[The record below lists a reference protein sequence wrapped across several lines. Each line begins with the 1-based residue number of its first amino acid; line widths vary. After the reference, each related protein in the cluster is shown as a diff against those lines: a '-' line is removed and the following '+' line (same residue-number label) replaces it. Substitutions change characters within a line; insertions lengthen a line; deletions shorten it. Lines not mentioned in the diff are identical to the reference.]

1 MEGGRRSPSLHLDLT
16 NFEDGGDSR
25 YVLTSPHSLEA
36 CARLGVRPVDLL
48 YKSYGEVR
56 EEKPGASSHEVRE
69 MYEAHEME
77 RQRKK
82 RQCQELRKSLM
93 ESAWSQE
100 QHVQPSTACRD
111 PRDPA
116 TRNHKDPTT
125 SNAQNHR
132 DPAGQNSLNHRDP
145 TNRNH
150 QDPAIHSPR
159 DQQDHSTQNHRDP
172 TGQNPP
178 NLRDPTIQNYQDPT
192 IHNPWDPQDSTSQNP
207 WNHQD
212 PAIHSP
218 RDQQDHS
225 TQNHRDPTGQ
235 NPPNH
240 RDPTIQNYQDPTI
253 HNPWDP
259 QDSTSQNPWNHQ
271 DPAIHSPRDQQ
282 DHSTQSHRDTR
293 TQNRDPTTH
302 KLWYHRDITAHKP
315 WNHRG
320 TTTSPDHW
328 DYLEVKRTTS
338 RRDPYT
344 LASSPSQWDSYNLVT
359 SPNRW
364 DSYNFAT
371 SPNPATTGHRGEGDM
386 RRSLSQGNLVY
397 QEEQIRHLTR
407 KVEKEVKVPV
417 PYRDKKIAA
426 LMLLKHQEEE
436 MSMQRKL
443 QAQQAWDDLRSKEKV
458 IRDALIKRDWTDRP
472 QNHRRSPRSS
482 KLDWQLDAVR
492 YMTAQ
497 NNKDWKMLTPEERI
511 LLKDGMKKV
520 QEDLQSKRRQ
530 QDIRDTGG
538 RLLEERMLQAFK
550 AKMIKDLQDK
560 KNIQIKNDYEKLR
573 HSRLKEVADNQ
584 VKAEEL
590 SKRMSMRQKERRF
603 QDIYEQIQEER
614 LKEIQNKASREE
626 AMIVMAKLRAE
637 RQEKEQI
644 NHKKMLLQISNQ
656 KTRQAK
662 DTLGKS
668 LQSKSER
675 MRELNIVKEKA
686 HQILKQKVEEDEE
699 NQRTQIAHQI
709 RIKDRKSDKLLKEK
723 EATVQEG
730 KKIARASFH
739 MRDKIREQTKS
750 RTFDQM
756 ALQAQL
762 SASFMKSLP

>member
-25 YVLTSPHSLEA
+25 YVLTSPRSLEA

-56 EEKPGASSHEVRE
+56 EEKPGASSHEVSE
-69 MYEAHEME
+69 MYDAHETE
-77 RQRKK
+77 RLRKM
-82 RQCQELRKSLM
+82 RQCQELRKSLL
-93 ESAWSQE
+93 ESDWSQE
-100 QHVQPSTACRD
+100 HVLSSAAPQE
-111 PRDPA
+111 PR
-116 TRNHKDPTT
+116 DPTT
-125 SNAQNHR
+125 SNARNRSDPTGQNLPNHKDPTIQNLQDLASRKHQDPTIQNLQDLTSRKHQDSPIQNLQDLTSRKHQDLTIQNPRDHR
-132 DPAGQNSLNHRDP
+132 DHRSQN
-145 TNRNH
+145 TRNH
-150 QDPAIHSPR
+150 QDPAVQNPR
-159 DQQDHSTQNHRDP
+159 DHQDHST
-172 TGQNPP
+172 
-178 NLRDPTIQNYQDPT
+178 
-192 IHNPWDPQDSTSQNP
+192 QNP

-212 PAIHSP
+212 
-218 RDQQDHS
+218 
-225 TQNHRDPTGQ
+225 
-235 NPPNH
+235 
-240 RDPTIQNYQDPTI
+240 
-253 HNPWDP
+253 
-259 QDSTSQNPWNHQ
+259 
-271 DPAIHSPRDQQ
+271 
-282 DHSTQSHRDTR
+282 TR
-293 TQNRDPTTH
+293 PQNRDPATN
-302 KLWYHRDITAHKP
+302 KLWHHRDTTTQKP
-315 WNHRG
+315 WNHRD
-320 TTTSPDHW
+320 TTSYPDHW
-328 DYLEVKRTTS
+328 DYLEVTRS
-338 RRDPYT
+338 PIRQNPYT
-344 LASSPSQWDSYNLVT
+344 LAASPSHWDSYNLVT

-371 SPNPATTGHRGEGDM
+371 SPNPTTTGHRGEGDM
-386 RRSLSQGNLVY
+386 RRSLSHGNLVY

-407 KVEKEVKVPV
+407 KMEKEVKVSV

-436 MSMQRKL
+436 MSKQKKL

-472 QNHRRSPRSS
+472 QNHRRSPRNS
-482 KLDWQLDAVR
+482 KLEWQLDAVR
-492 YMTAQ
+492 YLTAQ

-520 QEDLQSKRRQ
+520 QENLQSKRRQ
-530 QDIRDTGG
+530 QDIRETGG

-560 KNIQIKNDYEKLR
+560 KNIQIKNEYEKLR

-614 LKEIQNKASREE
+614 LKEIQDKASREE

-637 RQEKEQI
+637 RQDKEQI

-662 DTLGKS
+662 DSLGKS
-668 LQSKSER
+668 LQSKAKR
-675 MRELNIVKEKA
+675 TRELNIVKEKA
-686 HQILKQKVEEDEE
+686 HQILKQKVEQDEE
-699 NQRTQIAHQI
+699 NYRKNIAHLI

-723 EATVQEG
+723 EATVEEG

-739 MRDKIREQTKS
+739 MRDQIREQTKS

>member
-48 YKSYGEVR
+48 HKSYGEVR
-56 EEKPGASSHEVRE
+56 DEKPGASSHEVRE

-77 RQRKK
+77 RQRKM

-93 ESAWSQE
+93 ESARSQE
-100 QHVQPSTACRD
+100 QHVQPSTACQD

-178 NLRDPTIQNYQDPT
+178 NHRDPTIQHYQDPT
-192 IHNPWDPQDSTSQNP
+192 IHNPWDPKDSTSQNP

-225 TQNHRDPTGQ
+225 TP
-235 NPPNH
+235 
-240 RDPTIQNYQDPTI
+240 
-253 HNPWDP
+253 
-259 QDSTSQNPWNHQ
+259 
-271 DPAIHSPRDQQ
+271 
-282 DHSTQSHRDTR
+282 SHRDTR
-293 TQNRDPTTH
+293 TQNRDPITH
-302 KLWYHRDITAHKP
+302 KLWHHRDITAHKP

-328 DYLEVKRTTS
+328 DYLEVTRTTS

-344 LASSPSQWDSYNLVT
+344 LASSPSRWDPYNLVT

-386 RRSLSQGNLVY
+386 RRSMSHGNLVY

-407 KVEKEVKVPV
+407 KVGKEIKVSV

-436 MSMQRKL
+436 MAKQRKL

-492 YMTAQ
+492 YLTAQ

-530 QDIRDTGG
+530 QDIRETGG

-662 DTLGKS
+662 DSLGKS

-675 MRELNIVKEKA
+675 THELNIVKEKA
-686 HQILKQKVEEDEE
+686 HQILKQKLEEDEE
-699 NQRTQIAHQI
+699 NQRKQIAHQI